1 MKNSGSIERL
11 CLVVTAVVCLAVALS
26 MLLLEE
32 QSLVSDL
39 VYAGF

>member
-1 MKNSGSIERL
+1 MKNSGNFERL
-11 CLVVTAVVCLAVALS
+11 VLVVTAVLCSAAALS